1 LGPAFHE
8 GEADYAHPVRL
19 PSAGAA
25 WRCWHPSFGSVQ
37 AMTPT
42 ERAYCELCLAV
53 WQQGIL
59 LWAEAITQTF
69 AMLQIE
75 TPGAQAKQAR
85 ALFRVV

>member
-1 LGPAFHE
+1 
-8 GEADYAHPVRL
+8 
-19 PSAGAA
+19 
-25 WRCWHPSFGSVQ
+25 
-37 AMTPT
+37 MTPT

-85 ALFRVV
+85 ALFRVVWSFTEPLKKRRTLLP